1 MGDLELES
9 IIFCV
14 VLFCVAGDRL
24 SHTVETMVL
33 SDAIPLLLK
42 VLVIRLHY
50 LRLRLVVFQ

>member
-14 VLFCVAGDRL
+14 VLFCVTGDRL
-24 SHTVETMVL
+24 SNTVETMVL